1 MGTMN
6 RQLSR
11 FLYEGFTTNQKRI
24 YGPGTLYEISY
35 KIGTTKKDNER
46 INDVTQLLDKIHE
59 TPADVMK
66 KKTGAYTFA
75 FECHAFNF
83 PKKDDSDG
91 IPEVLKGFSTYMFV
105 PDTKKRF
112 IKGNVESAF
121 AEPNE
126 LEDEEDPL
134 KLFSAV
140 YSDDYG
146 TSMNE
151 NLTVIELTL
160 ERAHE
165 SRTVLIGEVEYASTA
180 EARHAAATLDEWMDD
195 LDLTAYLGT
204 M

>member
-1 MGTMN
+1 MGTMS
-6 RQLSR
+6 RQLSK
-11 FLYEGFTTNQKRI
+11 FLYEGFNTNQKRI

-46 INDVTQLLDKIHE
+46 VSDVTQLLDKIHE
-59 TPADVMK
+59 TPAEVMK

-140 YSDDYG
+140 FKGRY
-146 TSMNE
+146 
-151 NLTVIELTL
+151 I
-160 ERAHE
+160 
-165 SRTVLIGEVEYASTA
+165 
-180 EARHAAATLDEWMDD
+180 
-195 LDLTAYLGT
+195 
-204 M
+204 